1 MNVAT
6 PATRKINTNIKIV
19 SPFAINDS
27 VEEVKVLEKK
37 HVELVEEKKVEDFKA
52 FCDAL
57 KQLSE
62 ECETENPNLSF
73 SIKTA
78 ECIKLNDD
86 FIVLEVNNSISEFE
100 LENNKQKIKSFV
112 KEKTGMDNY
121 FLKVRCK
128 QKEKAVKIYTPEDT
142 YAYFKKKTNAI
153 DTLIKSFECD
163 LQY

>member
-1 MNVAT
+1 
-6 PATRKINTNIKIV
+6 
-19 SPFAINDS
+19 
-27 VEEVKVLEKK
+27 
-37 HVELVEEKKVEDFKA
+37 
-52 FCDAL
+52 
-57 KQLSE
+57 
-62 ECETENPNLSF
+62 
-73 SIKTA
+73 
-78 ECIKLNDD
+78 LNDD

-163 LQY
+163 LQYSDN